1 MDSLMDTNSNG
12 TITEKKSSYEPLVS
26 QIILSL
32 FNCHFEVS
40 SLDVIQQSDGNSCGK
55 FVVYYLIMTYYLMN
69 TDIYH
74 PTNFIHLLGKKLV
87 PDCINRLNISSHQPQ
102 PDETMKNVGNK

>member
-1 MDSLMDTNSNG
+1 MGTNSNG
-12 TITEKKSSYEPLVS
+12 TITEKKSSYKPLVS
-26 QIILSL
+26 QIILSS
-32 FNCHFEVS
+32 FICHFEVS

-55 FVVYYLIMTYYLMN
+55 FVVYYFIITYYLIN

-74 PTNFIHLLGKKLV
+74 PTNFIHLLRKKFV
-87 PDCINRLNISSHQPQ
+87 PDYINRLNIGFHQPQ

>member
-1 MDSLMDTNSNG
+1 MEQSQKRNHLMNHQCH
-12 TITEKKSSYEPLVS
+12 K
-26 QIILSL
+26 LS
-32 FNCHFEVS
+32 CHRSIVIFEVS

-74 PTNFIHLLGKKLV
+74 PTNFIHLLRKKLV
-87 PDCINRLNISSHQPQ
+87 PDCIN
-102 PDETMKNVGNK
+102 